1 MKEDEFMPSKKEDG
15 NTRYYVD
22 LDLKN
27 RRVLGWDYGQRDKLP
42 QELANPCH
50 QRVFLTRGQYN
61 KLEKKNPES

>member
-1 MKEDEFMPSKKEDG
+1 MTSKIEDG

-27 RRVLGWDYGQRDKLP
+27 RKILGWDYGQRAKLS

-50 QRVFLTRGQYN
+50 QRVFLTRGQYK
-61 KLEKKNPES
+61 KLEKKNLDP